1 MSESTLTTAPAASVQ
16 TDFEAEER
24 GEARRI
30 GRAIKVLRL
39 RSGLSREAAADRLG
53 TTVEAWAKYER
64 GEVVGIFRPS
74 VQARVVEALG
84 QTVADLAAEVA
95 RVIAATAANPVHD
108 DPGQPD
114 ARP

>member
-1 MSESTLTTAPAASVQ
+1 RCQHQHGAWQLAHYRIANYSKSVLSQPSMSESTVTTAPAASVQ

-74 VQARVVEALG
+74 VQARVVE
-84 QTVADLAAEVA
+84 
-95 RVIAATAANPVHD
+95 
-108 DPGQPD
+108 
-114 ARP
+114 